1 MKTKKWHLSG
11 RESASLKWRHIRR
24 NIEGHNIEDK
34 IHCTASKLAKTWLK
48 SSLAIYHNVIYETR
62 RYKIWLKSMAEIN
75 GVSEIKYFIFIEIND
90 YPYENYNNYI
100 KLSIVFHPM
109 IIFLGNKD
117 I

>member
-1 MKTKKWHLSG
+1 MVAYG
-11 RESASLKWRHIRR
+11 R

-34 IHCTASKLAKTWLK
+34 IHCSAPKLAETWLK
-48 SSLAIYHNVIYETR
+48 SSLAICHYVKVQQLDLFVRHGDIKQTR
-62 RYKIWLKSMAEIN
+62 RQNMAEIVFSW
-75 GVSEIKYFIFIEIND
+75 GVSEIKYIIFIENSD

-109 IIFLGNKD
+109 VIFLGNKD

>member
-1 MKTKKWHLSG
+1 MLFARHSDIKQTK
-11 RESASLKWRHIRR
+11 RQ
-24 NIEGHNIEDK
+24 N
-34 IHCTASKLAKTWLK
+34 
-48 SSLAIYHNVIYETR
+48 
-62 RYKIWLKSMAEIN
+62 MAEIVFSW
-75 GVSEIKYFIFIEIND
+75 GVSEIKYVIFIENND